1 MPDERALPTAE
12 QVLEWCGLV
21 AYVWRNVDGPGDAVA
36 VDKALILA
44 INAERTA
51 NLAKIK
57 ALRQALADVL
67 ALADL
72 DCREWP
78 EAECKAVYRRA
89 RALLGEEADG
99 GTH

>member
-1 MPDERALPTAE
+1 MTHGMDHQQAEIDGLRDIVRHQQAEIDRQALRIAE
-12 QVLEWCGLV
+12 
-21 AYVWRNVDGPGDAVA
+21 
-36 VDKALILA
+36 
-44 INAERTA
+44 
-51 NLAKIK
+51 K